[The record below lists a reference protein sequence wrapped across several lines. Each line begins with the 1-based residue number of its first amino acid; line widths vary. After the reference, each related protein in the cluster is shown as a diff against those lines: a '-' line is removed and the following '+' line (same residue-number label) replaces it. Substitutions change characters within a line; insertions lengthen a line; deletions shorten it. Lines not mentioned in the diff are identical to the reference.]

1 MKNLAISVED
11 PFWSCFLAVDKKE
24 LNCCCCLPSRAQ
36 VMVLWGMVLGMDRTN
51 LCSKWRRRC
60 WKAGARNA
68 CLVFGPAAGK
78 QCVTSWSDQMNTSE
92 PYWAVQACGGRVLP
106 IAFFTE
112 PVSAKP
118 LNVCPHEQVQTFAL
132 SSPSGCEAVQA
143 GSSAAVLYTLMQLN
157 SDSVTHT
164 HHTHKRHFPAA
175 RGSHLVGPNQG
186 RASTRLPVPICVDVS
201 DVNMHPVNFH
211 VFVIASPAS
220 TEASHSRPPSWS
232 CWERLDLWQRG
243 LFPARS
249 GAVASLHW
257 EASSRGKP
265 GWEETQAD
273 HPMSPF

>member
-24 LNCCCCLPSRAQ
+24 LNCRCCLPSRAQ

-68 CLVFGPAAGK
+68 CLVFGPAARK

-143 GSSAAVLYTLMQLN
+143 GSSAAVL
-157 SDSVTHT
+157 
-164 HHTHKRHFPAA
+164 
-175 RGSHLVGPNQG
+175 
-186 RASTRLPVPICVDVS
+186 
-201 DVNMHPVNFH
+201 
-211 VFVIASPAS
+211 
-220 TEASHSRPPSWS
+220 
-232 CWERLDLWQRG
+232 
-243 LFPARS
+243 
-249 GAVASLHW
+249 
-257 EASSRGKP
+257 
-265 GWEETQAD
+265 
-273 HPMSPF
+273 